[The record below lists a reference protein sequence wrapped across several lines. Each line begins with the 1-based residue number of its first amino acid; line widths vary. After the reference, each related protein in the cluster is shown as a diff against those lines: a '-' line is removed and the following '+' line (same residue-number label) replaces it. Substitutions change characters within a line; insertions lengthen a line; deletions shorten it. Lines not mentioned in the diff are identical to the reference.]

1 MKREEDDRSE
11 ERVGAGQEKAGTRNG
26 KVYIADRPFTLESGA
41 VLPSLEIAYT
51 THGTLNSD
59 GTNALIVCHALTGS
73 AHARD
78 AKLPS
83 GETIPG
89 WFNGVIG
96 PGRGLDT
103 DRFFVIASNIL
114 GSCYGTTGPASINPP
129 TGRPYLVEFPQM
141 TIRDMVRAQKL
152 LIDHQG
158 VQRIATVIGGSLG
171 GMQALEW
178 AVMYPAMVDSIVP
191 IASAAQHSAWCIGIS
206 EAQRPAIMSD
216 PEWRGGYYAEQPARG
231 LAIARSIA
239 MISYRSQPSFERRFG
254 RLETAEGDGH
264 ERIRLFQTLPLTY
277 AVESYLRYQGQKL
290 VDRFDANTYIYLT
303 RAMDRHNVGAGRG
316 LVRDVLGNLKA
327 RVLSVGISSDILYPP
342 AEQQEIAAAVP
353 SGQYVELQSIHGHD
367 AFLIE
372 FDWLNAQLRRFLA

>member
-1 MKREEDDRSE
+1 M
-11 ERVGAGQEKAGTRNG
+11 GAGEKRPGPGRERSGTRNG
-26 KVYIADRPFTLESGA
+26 TVYRPEGAFTLESGA

-51 THGTLNSD
+51 THGTLNSE

-78 AKLPS
+78 ARLPS

-89 WFNGVIG
+89 WFDGVIG

-114 GSCYGTTGPASINPP
+114 GSCYGTTGPASTNPS
-129 TGRPYLVEFPQM
+129 TGRPYGVEFPQVS
-141 TIRDMVRAQKL
+141 IRDMVRAQKL
-152 LIDHQG
+152 LIDHLG
-158 VQRIATVIGGSLG
+158 VQRIVTVIGGSLG

-178 AVMYPAMVDSIVP
+178 AVLYPGMVESIIP

-206 EAQRPAIMSD
+206 EAQRLAIMSD
-216 PEWRGGYYAEQPARG
+216 PDWRGGYYTDQPARG

-254 RLETAEGDGH
+254 RRETAGGDGH

-290 VDRFDANTYIYLT
+290 VDRFDANTYITLT
-303 RAMDRHNVGAGRG
+303 RAMDRHNIGAGRG
-316 LVRDVLGNLKA
+316 MVREVLGSITA
-327 RVLSVGISSDILYPP
+327 RVLSVGISSDLLYPP
-342 AEQQEIAAAVP
+342 AEQQEIAAAAP
-353 SGQYVELQSIHGHD
+353 SGQYVELQSVHGHD

-372 FDWLNAQLRRFLA
+372 FDWLNAQLRRFLS